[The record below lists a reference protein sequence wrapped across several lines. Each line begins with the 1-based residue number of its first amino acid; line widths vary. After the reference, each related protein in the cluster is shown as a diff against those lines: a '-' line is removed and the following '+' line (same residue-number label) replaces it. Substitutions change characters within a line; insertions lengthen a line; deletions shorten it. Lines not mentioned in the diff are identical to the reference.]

1 MVVREIGD
9 SVLLTLQRWSIDFL
23 SKSIGCPL
31 FILKELSTAM
41 EQALWQQSLDPAL
54 LSGMLQIACP
64 NRDTQLL
71 ASYLMKIVATIMN
84 PLEDEGTFWDD
95 VEQAG
100 ELVDVPSGP
109 SPRSKLLLPSTVALD
124 VEGFVHVQ
132 GHQGHRR
139 DSCNSRLVG
148 ARLNSLEEDRVV
160 MQLLLTRFGMEL
172 VYVAAMRAV
181 LEALC
186 EGEDVKAL
194 LHRLANA
201 GQPSDFTPSAS
212 LSASSLSCCITLD
225 TLLQA
230 DGRLSPDVVA
240 VVHRYKKKGGRMH
253 ASLYRGDAL
262 YAWLASSEMPTNPQ
276 NREVVLPT
284 DVFRLS
290 ASHKWR

>member
-1 MVVREIGD
+1 
-9 SVLLTLQRWSIDFL
+9 
-23 SKSIGCPL
+23 
-31 FILKELSTAM
+31 M

-71 ASYLMKIVATIMN
+71 ASYLMKIVATILS

-109 SPRSKLLLPSTVALD
+109 SPRSKLLPSTVALA

-160 MQLLLTRFGMEL
+160 MQLLLTRYGMEL
-172 VYVAAMRAV
+172 VRRAV

-201 GQPSDFTPSAS
+201 GQPSDSNPLAS

-230 DGRLSPDVVA
+230 NGRLSPDVVA
-240 VVHRYKKKGGRMH
+240 VVHRYKKKGGRTH